1 MLSIP
6 AIFLCLK
13 NNSFNNDINNSQT
26 IQYIISC
33 ICFFLFRGFREK
45 NLHKIL
51 SKNRDIICHSMTDPK
66 MNLSESLSQK
76 LQSLVQQS
84 LTTSREQENETA
96 ETDKLPVKS
105 EEIPGGS
112 NEMEVESICHSVSDQ
127 EDGDDCQPTKTLA
140 LPNDDTVV
148 WDPFFPDRIN
158 KGFHKIMEYLEGM
171 ETRLFDAH
179 LPLEVHVYTI
189 HVDKCIYI
197 TYMYTYH
204 IMNIYEWL

>member
-1 MLSIP
+1 
-6 AIFLCLK
+6 
-13 NNSFNNDINNSQT
+13 
-26 IQYIISC
+26 
-33 ICFFLFRGFREK
+33 
-45 NLHKIL
+45 
-51 SKNRDIICHSMTDPK
+51 MTDPK

-84 LTTSREQENETA
+84 LTTSSEQENETA

-105 EEIPGGS
+105 EAIPGGS
-112 NEMEVESICHSVSDQ
+112 NEMEVDSIRHSVSHQ
-127 EDGDDCQPTKTLA
+127 EEDGDGCHPTRTLT

-179 LPLEVHVYTI
+179 LPLEV
-189 HVDKCIYI
+189 
-197 TYMYTYH
+197 
-204 IMNIYEWL
+204 